1 MVQKVIFTKTADRT
15 FNDIATFLEQN
26 VSLSSAEKF
35 AEKVDS
41 KIEKLTKQPFI
52 GRPSSKAKTV
62 RKILVSKHIQMFYRV
77 VGRTLIVSTFFD
89 SRQHPSK
96 SRF

>member
-35 AEKVDS
+35 ADKVDS
-41 KIEKLTKQPFI
+41 KCP
-52 GRPSSKAKTV
+52 
-62 RKILVSKHIQMFYRV
+62 
-77 VGRTLIVSTFFD
+77 STFKC
-89 SRQHPSK
+89 SIVLLVEH
-96 SRF
+96 